1 MSRVRETMA
10 RQEKGP
16 KLFTVEEANQL
27 IPEVQRIFR
36 KLQGIQEQIKKMEE
50 ERAIEE
56 LSWLREDGTVSPRAK
71 TQIGRLEKSLESKI
85 KEFEQE
91 LEGLNK
97 LGGQLKSLEE
107 GLVDFFAEREGQL
120 ICLCWKDGEDRIR
133 FWHDLESGFAGR
145 QPL

>member
-1 MSRVRETMA
+1 MFS
-10 RQEKGP
+10 
-16 KLFTVEEANQL
+16 VEEANQL
-27 IPEVQRIFR
+27 IPEVQRIFW
-36 KLQGIQEQIKKMEE
+36 KLQGIQERVKKVEE

-56 LSWLREDGTVSPRAK
+56 LSWLREDGTVSSRAK
-71 TQIGRLEKSLESKI
+71 AQIGRLEKSLESKI

-97 LGGQLKSLEE
+97 LGGQMKSLDE

-120 ICLCWKDGEDRIR
+120 IYLCWKDGEDQIR
-133 FWHDLESGFAGR
+133 FWHDLESGFGGR